1 MSLGIQAAGRPQDAG
16 HSITFYSFIRVFGQ
30 SLGVAVGGVVF
41 QNQIRKKLSEYPSLA
56 SLVEEYSKDS
66 TAVVSLIKSMEA
78 GNEKTQLVQA
88 YADSIKMIW
97 VVMAA
102 LSGAIFISTFFLKE
116 YSLDQKLETLQGFH
130 HGDHK
135 DDDDDD
141 VEKDQS
147 VTR

>member
-1 MSLGIQAAGRPQDAG
+1 M
-16 HSITFYSFIRVFGQ
+16 
-30 SLGVAVGGVVF
+30 
-41 QNQIRKKLSEYPSLA
+41 
-56 SLVEEYSKDS
+56 
-66 TAVVSLIKSMEA
+66 VSLIKSMEA

-88 YADSIKMIW
+88 YVDSIKMIW

-116 YSLDQKLETLQGFH
+116 YSLDQKLETLQGFN
-130 HGDHK
+130 HGDRK